1 MTSTSSTATNQQK
14 RRRGQVVE
22 VTAPGLTNGTLEWG
36 PSSHRVDVEGG
47 RTTAWIAWDDDALV
61 EQLDVALGRV
71 EAPSEDEWHR
81 QSFIYRDDT
90 RLVFD
95 DTWAPPPMAE
105 RPAGEV
111 DWDALEANYV
121 KPWMRCFDTRR
132 VSLYFIPLTRRWRRV
147 QDKEENNGVELM
159 CV

>member
-22 VTAPGLTNGTLEWG
+22 VTAPGLTNGTLD
-36 PSSHRVDVEGG
+36 RRRGG

-111 DWDALEANYV
+111 DWDALEANYA
-121 KPWMRCFDTRR
+121 KPLDEMF
-132 VSLYFIPLTRRWRRV
+132 
-147 QDKEENNGVELM
+147 
-159 CV
+159 